1 MFPKGPRFEQLKG
14 NRSSTAIL
22 VLTPAS
28 ASDVPG
34 PGTYNPTDT
43 VENYKR
49 GAFLEKTDRFAKDPC
64 HYLPSSCIS
73 ISFTYCVPLT
83 VLDPDRYVALQKK
96 VEDLEKLHLQEKKSV
111 SSCCPLD
118 RTLNSSS
125 SITHI

>member
-1 MFPKGPRFEQLKG
+1 ML
-14 NRSSTAIL
+14 IL
-22 VLTPAS
+22 ILTPVS

-34 PGTYNPTDT
+34 PGTYNPIDT
-43 VENYKR
+43 IQNYKR

-64 HYLPSSCIS
+64 RYLPLSCA
-73 ISFTYCVPLT
+73 SFTYWVSLT
-83 VLDPDRYVALQKK
+83 VLDPDRYIALQKK

>member
-14 NRSSTAIL
+14 NRRPLWLFI
-22 VLTPAS
+22 LTPEL

-34 PGTYNPTDT
+34 PGTYNPIDT
-43 VENYKR
+43 IENYKR
-49 GAFLEKTDRFAKDPC
+49 GAFLEKTDRFAKDKC
-64 HYLPSSCIS
+64 QYLPSPC
-73 ISFTYCVPLT
+73 ISFTYWVPFT
-83 VLDPDRYVALQKK
+83 VLDADRYIALQKK
-96 VEDLEKLHLQEKKSV
+96 VEDLEKLHIQEKKSV

>member
-1 MFPKGPRFEQLKG
+1 ML
-14 NRSSTAIL
+14 I
-22 VLTPAS
+22 LTPLS

-34 PGTYNPTDT
+34 PGTYNPVDT

-49 GAFLEKTDRFAKDPC
+49 GAFLEKTDRFAKDQC
-64 HYLPSSCIS
+64 RYLPSPCIS
-73 ISFTYCVPLT
+73 LTYCVPFV
-83 VLDPDRYVALQKK
+83 VLDPDRYVSLQKK

-111 SSCCPLD
+111 SCCCPLD